1 MLDRALSGWRGGLV
15 QFAGCWYAPGFHD
28 SRHQRIG
35 AVLDFSEQE
44 ARVVHTVIVNFGG

>member
-1 MLDRALSGWRGGLV
+1 VAVWCSLLA
-15 QFAGCWYAPGFHD
+15 AGTPPGFHD